1 MTGSKVLV
9 AAAVTALFLLLPSSA
24 SAQGV
29 RVMPHGFFGSATVG
43 GSPAKDGASVAAF
56 VDGEQVDSVE
66 VSGGSYPVLFVE
78 PALGGS
84 FDGKTV
90 SFTIGGI
97 PAAETFI
104 WVQGEVTILNLTAF
118 PSQATPTPP
127 PPTPAPILI
136 AGEKGPPG
144 PTGPPGPQGVQGVSG
159 PAGAGGPAGP
169 PGQAGPAGASGASG
183 TQGRLGPTG
192 PTGESG
198 SSLLAILALVFGIL
212 AFLGTFGG
220 LVWRW
225 LVE

>member
-9 AAAVTALFLLLPSSA
+9 AAAITALFFLSPSIA
-24 SAQGV
+24 SAQ
-29 RVMPHGFFGSATVG
+29 RAIPHAFFGSATVE
-43 GSPAKDGASVAAF
+43 GSPAMDGVSVAAF
-56 VDGEQVDSVE
+56 VGGQQIASVA
-66 VSGGSYPVLFVE
+66 VSGGSYPVLYVE
-78 PALGGS
+78 PTLGGT
-84 FDGKTV
+84 FVGDTV

-97 PAAETFI
+97 PAAETAI
-104 WVQGEVTILNLTAF
+104 WVQGEVTILNLTAS
-118 PSQATPTPP
+118 PSQATPE
-127 PPTPAPILI
+127 PPTPTPIVI
-136 AGEKGPPG
+136 AGEKGSTG
-144 PTGPPGPQGVQGVSG
+144 PSGPPGPQGVQGVSG